1 MRKYWYRRCL
11 IIILVFTMAMGSG
24 MLITEQQRKQEVSVE
39 SISNDL
45 LIPGGV
51 PVGIYMETD
60 GVMVLGTEKVK
71 SVDGAKYEP
80 AKRLVRPGDYI
91 QEIDGVK
98 VKNKKE
104 LMEEVSKVNH
114 INLAYGLE
122 IIHRDWERLRF

>member
-71 SVDGAKYEP
+71 SVDGAK
-80 AKRLVRPGDYI
+80 
-91 QEIDGVK
+91 
-98 VKNKKE
+98 
-104 LMEEVSKVNH
+104 
-114 INLAYGLE
+114 
-122 IIHRDWERLRF
+122 

>member
-60 GVMVLGTEKVK
+60 GVMVLGTEAVEDEDGSWNGEGKV
-71 SVDGAKYEP
+71 GG
-80 AKRLVRPGDYI
+80 R
-91 QEIDGVK
+91 
-98 VKNKKE
+98 
-104 LMEEVSKVNH
+104 SK
-114 INLAYGLE
+114 I
-122 IIHRDWERLRF
+122 